1 MNDQG
6 LSRKALLIIAA
17 TGLVTALLALLV
29 THLVVGSAQPT
40 YRATTQVALVPA
52 PTVPAEQVPSY
63 WESLAGGQAATIGAE
78 VLKQTQ
84 WLAPAAQ
91 AANVAPADVTVT
103 AAATASTSLITV
115 TVTTTSP
122 QGAEAAATALVQAAT
137 PTVQQVSGPYIL
149 QVAQPAAGTAVSASI
164 PESQLLMVV
173 FAGGLFVGAGVAL
186 VVARSRGRREEPAAA
201 EQAPA
206 RRVPPP
212 PGGPMNGKGNLA
224 PAGVPAN
231 VQPGPG
237 NNGPGSNGPGGPT
250 STSGAPKG
258 GPGPNNGPN
267 NGPGGG
273 PGNGPHGGPGGGQG
287 GGPGNSGPKS
297 GGPGSSGA
305 KNGGPGNGAPANG
318 PGNGKPGTPARQ
330 PGAYTPRG
338 SSSS

>member
-6 LSRKALLIIAA
+6 LSRKALLVIAA

-91 AANVAPADVTVT
+91 AANVSPADVTVT

-115 TVTTTSP
+115 TVTTTSA
-122 QGAEAAATALVQAAT
+122 QGAEAAATALVTAAT
-137 PTVQQVSGPYIL
+137 PTVQQVSGPYVL

-164 PESQLLMVV
+164 PEGQLLMVV
-173 FAGGLFVGAGVAL
+173 FAGGLFIGAGVAL
-186 VVARSRGRREEPAAA
+186 VVARARARRQEPAVA

-212 PGGPMNGKGNLA
+212 PAGPMNGNAPVPAGA
-224 PAGVPAN
+224 PAGGAG
-231 VQPGPG
+231 PGG
-237 NNGPGSNGPGGPT
+237 NNGPSGPKSSSGGPKGPG
-250 STSGAPKG
+250 A
-258 GPGPNNGPN
+258 PGPNKGPGNGPN
-267 NGPGGG
+267 NSPNSGPNSG
-273 PGNGPHGGPGGGQG
+273 PNGGPHGGPGKGPN
-287 GGPGNSGPKS
+287 GGPANT
-297 GGPGSSGA
+297 GA
-305 KNGGPGNGAPANG
+305 KNGGPGNGASGSGG
-318 PGNGKPGTPARQ
+318 PGKGPGAPAR
-330 PGAYTPRG
+330 PSGAYTPRG

>member
-1 MNDQG
+1 VNDQG
-6 LSRKALLIIAA
+6 LSRKALLVIAA

-91 AANVAPADVTVT
+91 AANVSPADVTVT

-122 QGAEAAATALVQAAT
+122 QGAEAAATALVTAAT
-137 PTVQQVSGPYIL
+137 PTVQQVSGPYVL
-149 QVAQPAAGTAVSASI
+149 QVAQPAAGTAVSAGI
-164 PESQLLMVV
+164 PEGQLLMVV
-173 FAGGLFVGAGVAL
+173 FAGGLFIGAGVAL
-186 VVARSRGRREEPAAA
+186 VVARARARRQEPAVA
-201 EQAPA
+201 EHAPA

-212 PGGPMNGKGNLA
+212 PAGPMQGNAPA
-224 PAGVPAN
+224 PAGVPA
-231 VQPGPG
+231 GPG
-237 NNGPGSNGPGGPT
+237 AGPAGGNGPGGPK
-250 STSGAPKG
+250 SSSGGPKGPGAP
-258 GPGPNNGPN
+258 GPN
-267 NGPGGG
+267 NGPGGHNGGPSNG
-273 PGNGPHGGPGGGQG
+273 PGKGPNGGPA
-287 GGPGNSGPKS
+287 NT
-297 GGPGSSGA
+297 GA
-305 KNGGPGNGAPANG
+305 KNGGPGNGASGNGG
-318 PGNGKPGTPARQ
+318 PGNGKGPGAPAR
-330 PGAYTPRG
+330 PSGAYTPRG

>member
-6 LSRKALLIIAA
+6 LSRKALLVIAA

-91 AANVAPADVTVT
+91 AANVSPADVTVT

-115 TVTTTSP
+115 TVTTTSA
-122 QGAEAAATALVQAAT
+122 QGAEAAATALVTAAT
-137 PTVQQVSGPYIL
+137 PTVQQVSGPYVL
-149 QVAQPAAGTAVSASI
+149 QVAQPAAGTAVSAGI
-164 PESQLLMVV
+164 PEGQLLMVV
-173 FAGGLFVGAGVAL
+173 FAGGLFIGAGVAL
-186 VVARSRGRREEPAAA
+186 VVARARARRQEPAVA

-212 PGGPMNGKGNLA
+212 PAGPMNGNAPVPAGA
-224 PAGVPAN
+224 PAGG
-231 VQPGPG
+231 PGAGPGG
-237 NNGPGSNGPGGPT
+237 NNGPGGPKSSSGGPKGPG
-250 STSGAPKG
+250 A
-258 GPGPNNGPN
+258 PGPNNGPN
-267 NGPGGG
+267 NGPNGG
-273 PGNGPHGGPGGGQG
+273 PNNGPGKGPNGGPATT
-287 GGPGNSGPKS
+287 
-297 GGPGSSGA
+297 GA
-305 KNGGPGNGAPANG
+305 KNGGPGNGASGSGG
-318 PGNGKPGTPARQ
+318 PGNGKGPGAPAR
-330 PGAYTPRG
+330 PSGAYTPRG

>member
-6 LSRKALLIIAA
+6 LSRKALLVIAA

-91 AANVAPADVTVT
+91 AANVSPADVTVT

-122 QGAEAAATALVQAAT
+122 QGAEAAATALVTAAT
-137 PTVQQVSGPYIL
+137 PTVQQVSGPYVL
-149 QVAQPAAGTAVSASI
+149 QVAQPAAGTAVSAGI
-164 PESQLLMVV
+164 PEGQLLMVV
-173 FAGGLFVGAGVAL
+173 FAGGLFIGAGVAL
-186 VVARSRGRREEPAAA
+186 VVARARARRQEPAVV

-212 PGGPMNGKGNLA
+212 PAGPMNGNAPA
-224 PAGVPAN
+224 PAGVSA
-231 VQPGPG
+231 GPG
-237 NNGPGSNGPGGPT
+237 AGPGGSNGPGGPKS
-250 STSGAPKG
+250 STGGPKG
-258 GPGPNNGPN
+258 PGAPGPNSGPGGPNGGPN
-267 NGPGGG
+267 NGPGKG
-273 PGNGPHGGPGGGQG
+273 PNDGPATT
-287 GGPGNSGPKS
+287 
-297 GGPGSSGA
+297 GA
-305 KNGGPGNGAPANG
+305 KNGGPGNSASGNGG
-318 PGNGKPGTPARQ
+318 PGNGKGPGAPAR
-330 PGAYTPRG
+330 PSGAYTPRG

>member
-6 LSRKALLIIAA
+6 LSRKALLVIAA

-40 YRATTQVALVPA
+40 YRATMQVALVPA

-91 AANVAPADVTVT
+91 AGNVDPADVTVT
-103 AAATASTSLITV
+103 AAATAATSLITL

-137 PTVQQVSGPYIL
+137 PTVQQVSGPYVL

-173 FAGGLFVGAGVAL
+173 FAGGLFIGAGVAL
-186 VVARSRGRREEPAAA
+186 VVARTRGRRQEPAVA

-212 PGGPMNGKGNLA
+212 ASGPMNGNAA
-224 PAGVPAN
+224 PANVPAN
-231 VQPGPG
+231 VQSGPA
-237 NNGPGSNGPGGPT
+237 NGPGGNGPGANGPGGNGPAGPKG
-250 STSGAPKG
+250 SSGAPKS
-258 GPGPNNGPN
+258 
-267 NGPGGG
+267 GPGGAGGAGPNSG
-273 PGNGPHGGPGGGQG
+273 PGNGPHSGQG
-287 GGPGNSGPKS
+287 GGHANPGPKS
-297 GGPGSSGA
+297 GGPGGGA
-305 KNGGPGNGAPANG
+305 KNGGPGNG
-318 PGNGKPGTPARQ
+318 KPGAPARQ
-330 PGAYTPRG
+330 SGAYTPRG